1 MVKDIIR
8 ISDIQRETGLSRRV
22 ITGIC
27 ADNNVNV
34 ACANG
39 RYYIS
44 LNSYDRVFR
53 KGCCEQLKAVNDRN
67 KARSRTTGIGTEKYK
82 GRTREEQLTESQ
94 KKRRKEDRKAHPSI
108 SSEIKGYGVLEYV
121 SEYAKSLPYAK
132 YVRERDK
139 AYKRQMYRAFVGA
152 EGSAKETDFVY
163 DIDLQKML
171 ECGYQFRGET
181 ITKWWEGEIRHWT
194 VNDGIW
200 RK

>member
-44 LNSYDRVFR
+44 LSSYDRVFR
-53 KGCCEQLKAVNDRN
+53 RGCCEQLKAANDRN
-67 KARSRTTGIGTEKYK
+67 KARSKTTGIGTEKYK
-82 GRTREEQLTESQ
+82 GRTRKEQLTENQ
-94 KKRRKEDRKAHPSI
+94 RKRRKEDRNAHPSI
-108 SSEIKGYGVLEYV
+108 NSEIKGYGVLEYV

-139 AYKRQMYRAFVGA
+139 AYKRQMYRAFVGTQ
-152 EGSAKETDFVY
+152 GSMKETDFVY

-194 VNDGIW
+194 VRDGVW